1 VTALPKPGADG
12 RPAPLPL
19 DCAPRRGITAAHPD
33 PDMADT
39 PLPPARGKLFIQTH
53 GCQMNEYD
61 SARMADVLAQAEGL
75 ELTDSPDDADVIL
88 VNTCSIREKA
98 QEKVFSQLGRWRA
111 LKQGDRPVLIGVGG
125 CVASQEGEAIVKR
138 APFVDLVFGP
148 QTLHRL
154 PELIRE
160 RRQTGR
166 PQVDISFPEIE
177 KFDRLPEPR
186 AEGPTAFVSIM
197 EGCSKYCSFCVVPY
211 TRGTEIS
218 RPFEDV
224 LVEVAQ
230 LAAQGVREVTLLG
243 QNVNAYRGRIAG
255 GDGGE
260 DEVADLALLVRAIAE
275 IEGIDRI
282 RFTTSHPLEFSD
294 SLVEAYRDVPKLAN
308 HLHLPVQ
315 SGSDRILAA
324 MKRGYTALEFKQKI
338 RKLRAVRPDI
348 SISSD
353 FIVGFP
359 GETDAD
365 FEKTMKLIEEVGFD
379 QSFSFIYSRRPGTP
393 AADLADD
400 TSDEVKHAR
409 LARLQARINQQ
420 AAEISQRMVGTVQR
434 VLVEGPSRRNQAEL
448 AGKTENMK
456 TVNFSGPPSLIGRF
470 VDVVIVAALS
480 NSLRGRIARPED
492 GKAHGRPCSQPES
505 TRTDTSTQACS
516 T

>member
-1 VTALPKPGADG
+1 MPELPILADAG
-12 RPAPLPL
+12 TSSAPAAPLPS
-19 DCAPRRGITAAHPD
+19 PAA
-33 PDMADT
+33 A
-39 PLPPARGKLFIQTH
+39 LPARGKLFIQTH

-61 SARMADVLAQAEGL
+61 SARMADVLAASDGL
-75 ELTDSPDDADVIL
+75 ELTANVEEADVVL

-98 QEKVFSQLGRWRA
+98 QEKVFSQLGRWRV
-111 LKQGDRPVLIGVGG
+111 LKESRLKAGGREVIIGVGG

-138 APFVDLVFGP
+138 APYVDLVFGP

-154 PELIRE
+154 PELIRA
-160 RRQTGR
+160 RRESRR

-186 AEGPTAFVSIM
+186 AEGPSAFVSIM

-224 LVEVAQ
+224 LVEVVR
-230 LAAQGVREVTLLG
+230 LSAQGVREVNLLG
-243 QNVNAYRGRIAG
+243 QNVNAYRGAM
-255 GDGGE
+255 DGTE
-260 DEVADLALLVRAIAE
+260 EFADLGLLIRTIAE
-275 IEGIDRI
+275 IDGIDRI

-294 SLVEAYRDVPKLAN
+294 SLVDAYRDVPQLAN
-308 HLHLPVQ
+308 YLHLPVQ

-324 MKRGYTALEFKQKI
+324 MKRGYTAIEFKQKI

-365 FEKTMKLIEEVGFD
+365 FEKTMKLIEDVGFD

-393 AADLADD
+393 AADLPDD
-400 TSDEVKHAR
+400 VSDEVKHAR
-409 LARLQARINQQ
+409 LSRLQAHINAH
-420 AAEISQRMVGTVQR
+420 AAGISRAMVGSVQT
-434 VLVEGPSRRNQAEL
+434 VLVEGPSRKNPDEL
-448 AGKTENMK
+448 TGKTENMRS
-456 TVNFSGPPSLIGRF
+456 VNFPAPARLVGRF
-470 VDVVIVAALS
+470 VDVVITEAMS
-480 NSLRGRIARPED
+480 NSLRGRVAGID
-492 GKAHGRPCSQPES
+492 GGG
-505 TRTDTSTQACS
+505 
-516 T
+516 